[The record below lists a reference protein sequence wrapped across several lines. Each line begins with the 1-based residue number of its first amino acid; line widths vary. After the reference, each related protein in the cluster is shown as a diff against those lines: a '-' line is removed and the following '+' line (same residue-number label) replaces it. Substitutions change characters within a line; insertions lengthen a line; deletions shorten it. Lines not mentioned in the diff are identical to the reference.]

1 MAHLNELA
9 TALLDEVGPNRSA
22 AGVVMSSRWRAPD
35 DGKVYPPTFPVDG
48 PSRYLY
54 EKRHVPGES
63 EPREVVVLDQP
74 ASQANRVEAALLEAR
89 DEGRIR
95 LPLFVL
101 RASTTDGERRL
112 TSLEFPHR
120 FADAYLRDSELDGVL
135 FAKTT
140 PGARLRE
147 TTSNDV
153 RPLFER
159 SPESLVFG
167 SWDSHRKGRSV
178 KFPRVFSSSMIGWD
192 PQIGQRAGGKM
203 DPFNLTGAVKDS
215 AVTEG
220 DWEFSATGEA
230 KKKGAKLSE
239 LGHSNIAPSLDH
251 GGVSITRADRSGWL
265 SLSGL
270 QRLRFGDAPR
280 ETAWLAR
287 ATLAAMA
294 VAGDR
299 LAFDHPSVWLRSGCD
314 LVRTTD
320 TIGFERATGEV
331 NPLQVSADEAIAA
344 FHALRD
350 RTAEAGIVM
359 AQDTIELTPT
369 AGLANAIE
377 YATTRA
383 QADEAGEE

>member
-239 LGHSNIAPSLDH
+239 LGHSNIALPWTTGASPSPGLTGP
-251 GGVSITRADRSGWL
+251 GGCRCRGC
-265 SLSGL
+265 
-270 QRLRFGDAPR
+270 
-280 ETAWLAR
+280 
-287 ATLAAMA
+287 
-294 VAGDR
+294 
-299 LAFDHPSVWLRSGCD
+299 SGCGSATPHA
-314 LVRTTD
+314 RRRGWRERHWRPWPWPGTGSRSTTPQCGCGPD
-320 TIGFERATGEV
+320 ATWCA
-331 NPLQVSADEAIAA
+331 PP
-344 FHALRD
+344 
-350 RTAEAGIVM
+350 
-359 AQDTIELTPT
+359 TPS
-369 AGLANAIE
+369 GSNAPP
-377 YATTRA
+377 AK
-383 QADEAGEE
+383 